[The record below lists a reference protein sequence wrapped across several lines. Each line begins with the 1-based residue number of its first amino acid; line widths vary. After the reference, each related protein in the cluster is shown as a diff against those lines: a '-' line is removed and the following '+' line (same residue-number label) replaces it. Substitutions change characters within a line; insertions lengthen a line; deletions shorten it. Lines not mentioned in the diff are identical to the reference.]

1 MLLLCTYI
9 FRFFRQQGL
18 PPEPLLRN
26 NSPRSPLEPRMSG
39 SKEKI
44 LYPRLRVIL
53 FFLSQFGIPRPQR
66 RELGDLS
73 PSLSH
78 KRGVIVTQKNKSGI
92 GSDLTAHADEIET
105 KDKCGLSF
113 PHFRFQQSSLDLA
126 PLRKS
131 LDIFRQCKKGKTSPT
146 PLEGSTNHDASIEKK
161 VPHPRLKP

>member
-53 FFLSQFGIPRPQR
+53 FFSSQFGIPRPQR

-78 KRGVIVTQKNKSGI
+78 KRGVIVT
-92 GSDLTAHADEIET
+92 
-105 KDKCGLSF
+105 
-113 PHFRFQQSSLDLA
+113 
-126 PLRKS
+126 
-131 LDIFRQCKKGKTSPT
+131 
-146 PLEGSTNHDASIEKK
+146 
-161 VPHPRLKP
+161 